1 MNRPAAAHR
10 RQNPMR
16 LVLLLFTAMSAAGP
30 VLAQQAQ
37 PSPNRDHPSSN
48 EVSDQQADHK
58 ESNLPV
64 SLDRIR
70 EALQQPPVQSLRGLN
85 DVPTFKVEIHERQVI
100 SLEDLI
106 KSLDFKA
113 GPVPAGGVHAF
124 EQQRQMWNATDHP
137 LQQPYAAFNQSQL
150 LTILVENLVGK
161 YLAGKAINAVTAAER
176 SHAEAAA
183 REDVRRAIAGYCAAQ
198 PRGGAGI
205 DICTNPPDIR

>member
-1 MNRPAAAHR
+1 
-10 RQNPMR
+10 MR
-16 LVLLLFTAMSAAGP
+16 LIVLLFTAMSAAGP

-37 PSPNRDHPSSN
+37 PSPDPDGPSSS
-48 EVSDQQADHK
+48 EVSDQQPERK

-64 SLDRIR
+64 SLDKIR

-85 DVPTFKVEIHERQVI
+85 DVPTFKVEIHERPMI

-113 GPVPAGGVHAF
+113 GPVPAGGVYAF

-137 LQQPYAAFNQSQL
+137 LQQPYAAFNQSEL

-176 SHAEAAA
+176 NHAEAAA
-183 REDVRRAIAGYCAAQ
+183 REEVHRAIAEYCAAQ

-205 DICTNPPDIR
+205 EICTTAPEIR